1 MKQKLK
7 IVKIGGNVINNKEA
21 LSSFL
26 VDFSKVS
33 GAKILVHG
41 GGRRAS
47 EMISALGLKPKMVNG
62 RRVTDESTLEIVT
75 MVYAGLLNKN
85 ITAELQKNNCNAIG
99 LSGADANTILAHKR
113 IVKEVDYGFAGDV
126 DGVNSEIIKV
136 LVSNDLTPVF
146 CAITHDKKGQLLNTN
161 ADTIAAELA
170 KGMSK
175 HFEVE
180 LIYCFEKL
188 GVLADVDNDATLI
201 EKIDFISL
209 NFLKKANIISEGML
223 PKIDN
228 CFDALQNGVAK
239 VIIGKPEVIA
249 DNNLKHTT
257 LVL

>member
-1 MKQKLK
+1 M
-7 IVKIGGNVINNKEA
+7 
-21 LSSFL
+21 
-26 VDFSKVS
+26 
-33 GAKILVHG
+33 
-41 GGRRAS
+41 
-47 EMISALGLKPKMVNG
+47 
-62 RRVTDESTLEIVT
+62 
-75 MVYAGLLNKN
+75 
-85 ITAELQKNNCNAIG
+85 
-99 LSGADANTILAHKR
+99 
-113 IVKEVDYGFAGDV
+113 
-126 DGVNSEIIKV
+126 
-136 LVSNDLTPVF
+136 VSNDLTPVF
-146 CAITHDKKGQLLNTN
+146 CAITHNKKGQLLNTN

-209 NFLKKANIISEGML
+209 SFLKKANIISEGML

-249 DNNLKHTT
+249 DDNLKHTT